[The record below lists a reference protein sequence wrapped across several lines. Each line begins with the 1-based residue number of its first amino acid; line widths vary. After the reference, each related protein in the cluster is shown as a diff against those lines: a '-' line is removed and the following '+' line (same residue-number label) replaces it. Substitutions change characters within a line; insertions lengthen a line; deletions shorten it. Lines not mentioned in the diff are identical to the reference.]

1 MYDHQKGATKMN
13 YVELENYRK
22 EIQRNTVLNKI
33 NMVIEQGQI
42 VGLFGRN
49 ASGKTML
56 LRAISGLIRPTSG
69 TIKVKGENLTYLH
82 PFPQSMGIII
92 DTVSFWPQYSAFACL
107 KILASIKNTIDDDK
121 IRNALQRVEL
131 NPDDKMPVRK
141 FSMGM
146 RQRLAIAQAI
156 MEEPELL
163 ILDEPTNSLDTQS
176 RSIFRNIMMEENKR
190 GTTII
195 MASHI
200 REDLELCCNSFYSIE
215 FGNITQEK

>member
-1 MYDHQKGATKMN
+1 MN